1 MTLFQF
7 ATILG
12 MKFSRRLL
20 TCFWDSFLYV
30 FSQGI
35 VDETDNRNQSISLA
49 LEGLQCA
56 AKLSNILGEKYLT
69 YFIIVTNFMINEIV
83 KKLLSITKVVFILIL
98 MILNFR
104 FAGSQWD
111 NIFFIGFSCMR
122 ISSRWKRFI

>member
-1 MTLFQF
+1 M
-7 ATILG
+7 
-12 MKFSRRLL
+12 
-20 TCFWDSFLYV
+20 
-30 FSQGI
+30 
-35 VDETDNRNQSISLA
+35 DETDNRNQSISLA

-83 KKLLSITKVVFILIL
+83 NKLSMTKVAFILIL

-104 FAGSQWD
+104 FAGSQWN

-122 ISSRWKRFI
+122 ISSRRKRFI